1 MDFTEGVS
9 RTESKRDD
17 YDSESEREEDSKSG
31 FANSENIAISDDKI
45 HLMKLT
51 PTNYYHLCRM

>member
-31 FANSENIAISDDKI
+31 FANSENIGISDDQI

-51 PTNYYHLCRM
+51 PTAHL